1 MKNVIKQIKKL
12 RRITG
17 VFLLFQQIQLLKVQC
32 NFSEQPSSI
41 KSHFYRIPWTA

>member
-17 VFLLFQQIQLLKVQC
+17 VFFIISA
-32 NFSEQPSSI
+32 NSII
-41 KSHFYRIPWTA
+41 KSSMQF